1 MQIYVRKIDSQGRI
15 SLPSEW
21 RKKLSTN
28 EILIFYDGETLILK
42 PKQDF
47 DLTKHFDSIAADI
60 NPEDFE
66 DYHRLKRVL
75 LSREQDL
82 EIR

>member
-1 MQIYVRKIDSQGRI
+1 MQIYIRKMDSQGRI

-42 PKQDF
+42 PKRDP
-47 DLTKHFDSIAADI
+47 DLTKHFDSVAADI
-60 NPEDFE
+60 DPKEFE

-75 LSREQDL
+75 LSGE
-82 EIR
+82 